1 MIGSALA
8 YAPATVAN
16 LGVGFDVLGLAAN
29 APGDH
34 VRATRSAEPGIRIRN
49 IRGDDGQLP
58 RDHRNTAA
66 IAAAAVLSRLQETAG
81 IALDIEKGLPLASG
95 LGSSAASAVAAA
107 LATDTLFGNL
117 LSLPELL
124 AACLEAEATVS
135 GRHADNIAPAL
146 YGGIVLIRDG
156 VVRSL
161 PIPLSAKLALITPA
175 IAIPTA
181 EARALL
187 PATVPL
193 RQVVQQ
199 TAAIA
204 QLIDALHRNDWRA
217 AVAAMEADDIIEP
230 ARAPLIPA
238 LPEARAAAKAAGA
251 LGLIISGAG
260 PTLCA
265 LNEDDATADASAAA
279 VSDVFA
285 TRGISSHTVITPI
298 SPRGARLISEDS
310 AAPSTRI

>member
-1 MIGSALA
+1 MGSALA

-16 LGVGFDVLGLAAN
+16 LGVGFDVLGLAA
-29 APGDH
+29 ATPGDR

-58 RDHRNTAA
+58 RDHRNTAV
-66 IAAAAVLSRLQETAG
+66 IASAGVLSRLQETGG

-107 LATDTLFGNL
+107 LATDALFGNL

-156 VVRSL
+156 VVRPL
-161 PIPLSAKLALITPA
+161 PIPPGAKLALITPA

-187 PATVPL
+187 PAAIPL
-193 RQVVQQ
+193 RQVVRQ

-217 AVAAMEADDIIEP
+217 AATAMEADGIIEP

-265 LNEDDATADASAAA
+265 LCEDDVAADASAVA
-279 VSDVFA
+279 VSDIFA
-285 TRGISSHTVITPI
+285 ARGINSHRVITHI
-298 SPRGARLISEDS
+298 STRGARLITEDS
-310 AAPSTRI
+310 TAASTGI

>member
-1 MIGSALA
+1 MGGALT

-16 LGVGFDVLGLAAN
+16 LGVGFDVLGLAA
-29 APGDH
+29 ATPGDR

-58 RDHRNTAA
+58 RDHRNTAV
-66 IAAAAVLSRLQETAG
+66 IASAGVLSRLQETGG

-107 LATDTLFGNL
+107 LATDALFGNL

-156 VVRSL
+156 VVRPL
-161 PIPLSAKLALITPA
+161 PIPTGAKLALITPA

-187 PATVPL
+187 PAAVPL
-193 RQVVQQ
+193 RQVVRQ

-204 QLIDALHRNDWRA
+204 QLIDAFHRNDWRA
-217 AVAAMEADDIIEP
+217 AATAMEADGIIEP

-265 LNEDDATADASAAA
+265 LCEDDVAADASAVA
-279 VSDVFA
+279 VSDIFA
-285 TRGISSHTVITPI
+285 ARGISSHRVITHI
-298 SPRGARLISEDS
+298 STRGARLITEDS
-310 AAPSTRI
+310 TAASTRI

>member
-1 MIGSALA
+1 MGSALT

-16 LGVGFDVLGLAAN
+16 LGVGFDVLGLAA
-29 APGDH
+29 ATPGDR

-58 RDHRNTAA
+58 RDHRNTAV
-66 IAAAAVLSRLQETAG
+66 IASAGVLSRLQETGG

-107 LATDTLFGNL
+107 LATDALFGNL

-156 VVRSL
+156 VVRPL
-161 PIPLSAKLALITPA
+161 PIPPGAKLALITPA

-187 PATVPL
+187 PAAIPL
-193 RQVVQQ
+193 RQVVRQ

-217 AVAAMEADDIIEP
+217 AATAMEADGIIEP

-265 LNEDDATADASAAA
+265 LCEDDVAADASAVA
-279 VSDVFA
+279 VSDIFA
-285 TRGISSHTVITPI
+285 ARGINSHRVITHI
-298 SPRGARLISEDS
+298 STRGARLITEDS
-310 AAPSTRI
+310 TATSTGI

>member
-1 MIGSALA
+1 MGSALA

-16 LGVGFDVLGLAAN
+16 LGVGFDVLGLAA
-29 APGDH
+29 ATPGDR

-58 RDHRNTAA
+58 HDHRNTAV
-66 IAAAAVLSRLQETAG
+66 IASAGVLSRLQETGG

-107 LATDTLFGNL
+107 LATDALFGNL

-156 VVRSL
+156 VVRPL
-161 PIPLSAKLALITPA
+161 PIPTGAKLALITPA

-187 PATVPL
+187 PAAVPL
-193 RQVVQQ
+193 RQVVRQ
-199 TAAIA
+199 TAVIA
-204 QLIDALHRNDWRA
+204 QLIDAFHRNDWRA
-217 AVAAMEADDIIEP
+217 AATAMEADGIIEP

-265 LNEDDATADASAAA
+265 LCEDDVAADASAVA
-279 VSDVFA
+279 VSDIFA
-285 TRGISSHTVITPI
+285 ARGISSHRVITHI
-298 SPRGARLISEDS
+298 STRGARLITEDS
-310 AAPSTRI
+310 TATSTRI